1 MKAGVS
7 MRRISEH
14 KVASFLAAAALAC
27 GILAAM
33 VEPGIISPFIILG
46 IIAGVMR
53 IVAPPLSRR
62 VSRVR
67 LSIRWKILGAI
78 SLMAALMVGVSIVN
92 IEAMDYMHLEL
103 HAIQDL
109 GQNPSAVLAAV
120 DELENTQHGP
130 FFSLAPLLSMLAAIL
145 AMTLGIAVAMSVIT
159 PVRQMGIAMRRI
171 AAGDFSQPIALENR
185 DELGELASSINQT
198 AQELVRLQE
207 ATLTEERAR
216 ALQDRVTQVTLAQE
230 EERRRISR
238 ELHDDLGPSLA
249 AIVNRLRTCQQLV
262 RSDPSQAEKDLD
274 EVTKGL
280 KGHIQDI
287 RHLIY
292 DLRPLAVD
300 QLGLAGAIEQQLER
314 FSKDTGVRA
323 SSSFSPQAAVDPLAE
338 VTVFRVLQ
346 ECLSNVQ
353 KHSAATRVDVGLQPV
368 DSGVELTVR
377 DDGRGF
383 APDAGSANT
392 TPQGVGLVS
401 MRERAEL
408 VGGRLTV
415 ESRPGAGCSVVLY
428 VPSRIRAVAG
438 SREEA
443 ALGTNTNP
451 DR

>member
-7 MRRISEH
+7 MRQISEH
-14 KVASFLAAAALAC
+14 KATSFLAAAALAC
-27 GILAAM
+27 GILVAII
-33 VEPGIISPFIILG
+33 EPGVISPFIILG
-46 IIAGVMR
+46 IIAGGMR

-103 HAIQDL
+103 HAVQDL

-159 PVRQMGIAMRRI
+159 PVRQMGIAMGRI

-185 DELGELASSINQT
+185 DELGELASSINET

-207 ATLTEERAR
+207 ATLAEERAQ
-216 ALQDRVTQVTLAQE
+216 ALRDRVTQVTLAQE

-249 AIVNRLRTCQQLV
+249 AIVNRLRICQQLV
-262 RSDPSQAEKDLD
+262 RSDPSRAEKDLD

-300 QLGLAGAIEQQLER
+300 QLGLTGAIEQQLER
-314 FSKDTGVRA
+314 FAKDTGVRI

-383 APDAGSANT
+383 APDSGSANAA
-392 TPQGVGLVS
+392 PQGVGLVS

-415 ESRPGAGCSVVLY
+415 ESRPGAGCSVALY
-428 VPSRIRAVAG
+428 VPSRIRVIAEL
-438 SREEA
+438 REEA
-443 ALGTNTNP
+443 ALGANSHP